1 MASSKKGKTGVGGP
15 DGGKEVAKRRT
26 DAIRP
31 VGSTLSNRRGFLK
44 GAAAGA
50 AALVAK
56 PAVAEPQAAPAAQA
70 KTAAATPLPGARLAA
85 AETTPPP
92 RADVYTTD
100 RPGSDFML
108 DVIKS
113 LGIEYCAA
121 NPGST
126 FRALHE
132 SIINYGTNKM
142 PELLTC
148 CHEESSV
155 GMAHGYAKIEGK
167 PMMIMAHGTVGLQ
180 HASMAIYNCYADR
193 VPLYIMIGNVADGPF
208 RRSDVEWAH
217 AVQDAPL
224 IVRDYTKWDDAPI
237 SLMQFSESAMHAYK
251 IMMTPPMG
259 PVVLVADAVLQEEPV
274 SEEDRKRL
282 RVPKLSVTTPPA
294 GDPSAV
300 ADIAKILVAAEN
312 PLIVTGRSART
323 PNGLKLLVELAE
335 LLQAPVMDRRQRMNF
350 PTRHY
355 LYGTGNIATADVVL
369 ALEVPDF
376 WNVTHAQTPLNRMGM
391 DVRPLTK
398 DGARLITISSM
409 DLLMKSN
416 YQDFGQY
423 NEADLAVAGDAE
435 ATLPLLIESC
445 KKLITGDR
453 KRVFDQRRTKLEDAS
468 RKLRDQLTQQAAWGF
483 DASPISTARMSA
495 ELWNVIKNEDWSL
508 VSDDTFQSWWPTRLW
523 DFSKHYQFIG
533 GHGAYGIGYGAP
545 AAAGAALANRKYGR
559 ITVNI
564 QSDGDL
570 NYAPGVLW
578 TTVHHKI
585 PLLNVVHNN
594 RAYHQERMFVADMAA
609 RAQRDVSRVDIGNA
623 ITGPNID
630 YATMAKAYGMYGVG
644 PIENPAD
651 LGPALK
657 KAIDVVKRGEP
668 ALVDVVSQPR

>member
-1 MASSKKGKTGVGGP
+1 MPRSKKGAGERV
-15 DGGKEVAKRRT
+15 
-26 DAIRP
+26 
-31 VGSTLSNRRGFLK
+31 NRRGFLK

-56 PAVAEPQAAPAAQA
+56 PSIAPAETQAAQGTQAARA
-70 KTAAATPLPGARLAA
+70 VTPLPGAALVA
-85 AETTPPP
+85 AETSPPPP

-108 DVIKS
+108 EAIKS
-113 LGIEYCAA
+113 LGIEYVAA

-132 SIINYGTNKM
+132 SILNYGGNKM

-180 HASMAIYNCYADR
+180 HASMAIYNAYADR
-193 VPLYIMIGNVADGPF
+193 VPVYVVIGNVADGPF

-217 AVQDAPL
+217 VVQDAPL
-224 IVRDYTKWDDAPI
+224 MVRDYTKWDDALI
-237 SLMQFSESAMHAYK
+237 SLMQFSESALHAYK

-274 SEEDRKRL
+274 SADDRQRL
-282 RVPKLSVTTPPA
+282 RIPKLSTTTPPA

-300 ADIAKILVAAEN
+300 NDVAKMLVAAEN
-312 PLIVTGRSART
+312 PLIVTGRAART
-323 PNGLKLLVELAE
+323 PNGLKLLIELAE

-355 LYGTGNIATADVVL
+355 LSGTGSLATADVVL

-376 WNVTHAQTPLNRMGM
+376 WNVTHAQTPVNRMGM
-391 DVRPLTK
+391 EVRPLTK
-398 DGARLITISSM
+398 DGAKLITISSM

-423 NEADLAVAGDAE
+423 NEADLAIAGDAE
-435 ATLPLLIESC
+435 VTLPLLIESC
-445 KKLITGDR
+445 RKLITADR
-453 KRVFDQRRTKLEDAS
+453 RRVFDQRRAKLEEAS
-468 RKLRDQLTQQAAWGF
+468 KKLHDQYTQQAAWAW
-483 DASPISTARMSA
+483 DASPISTARIAA
-495 ELWNVIKNEDWSL
+495 ELWNAIRNEDWSL
-508 VSDDTFQSWWPTRLW
+508 VSDDVFQSWWPSRLW
-523 DFSKHYQFIG
+523 DFTKHYQFIG
-533 GHGAYGIGYGAP
+533 GHGAYGVGYGAP
-545 AAAGAALANRKYGR
+545 AAVGAALANRKYGR
-559 ITVNI
+559 LTVNI

-578 TTVHHKI
+578 TAVHHKI
-585 PLLNVVHNN
+585 PLLSVMHNN
-594 RAYHQERMFVADMAA
+594 RAYHQERMYVADMAA

-623 ITGPNID
+623 LTGPNID
-630 YATMAKAYGMYGVG
+630 YATMAKAYGMYGIG
-644 PIENPAD
+644 PIENPAE